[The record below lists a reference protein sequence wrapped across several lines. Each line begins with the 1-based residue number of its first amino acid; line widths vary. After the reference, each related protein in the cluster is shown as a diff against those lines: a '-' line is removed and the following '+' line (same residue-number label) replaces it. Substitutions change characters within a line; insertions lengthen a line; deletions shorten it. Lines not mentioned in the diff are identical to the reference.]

1 MDETVL
7 HIPDGIN
14 FECTGCGNC
23 CFNWPVPV
31 TQEDVQR
38 IQQLVPGAPALFR
51 ARTGTDKKLAV
62 YTHTLEKR
70 ADGRCQ
76 FLTEDNRCQL
86 HIDHGPAAKPAMCQ
100 LFPYT
105 FTPTPSGI
113 YASVSFA
120 STGVLYNSGA
130 PLVQQSDLLGD
141 RWRLFNSLMPDFK
154 PDWSS
159 LQLVDGV
166 ALLWS
171 DYLQMESELLSLFHP
186 GHENESASLLSQ
198 MVKAS
203 QIAVDRLPDG
213 HDVEKNLTDARPKA
227 VDQILIHHLLEFY
240 FPADVF
246 STTAHDLPARD
257 MAAKLVTPPN
267 KVRIE
272 CGGKEVSVVK
282 LLDEKLGPLAP
293 DCDSLLRRFIYC
305 RLFSKLYCGPGYN
318 NLSLLAGL
326 HHLFFIVALIRMQLK
341 LTAFHQQSDREQF
354 MQLAEL
360 VRKAERRLTVV
371 SFSRE
376 SATILEVLLTSPDRL
391 ARILALAA

>member
-1 MDETVL
+1 M
-7 HIPDGIN
+7 IPEGIN

-38 IQQLVPGAPALFR
+38 IQLLVPGSQPLFR
-51 ARTGTDKKLAV
+51 ARAAADKKLAV

-76 FLTEDNRCQL
+76 FLTDDNRCQL
-86 HIDHGPAAKPAMCQ
+86 HIDHGPTAKPAMCQ

-120 STGVLYNSGA
+120 STGVLYNSGS
-130 PLVQQSDLLGD
+130 PLAQQGDWLGD

-159 LQLVDGV
+159 LQLADGV
-166 ALLWS
+166 ALPWAE
-171 DYLQMESELLSLFHP
+171 YLPMEAELLSLFHP
-186 GHENESASLLSQ
+186 SHENESTSLLAQ
-198 MVKAS
+198 MAKAS
-203 QIAVDRLPDG
+203 QTAVSRLPAG
-213 HDVEKNLTDARPKA
+213 YDVERNLTDARPKV
-227 VDQILIHHLLEFY
+227 VDQLLIHYLLDLY
-240 FPADVF
+240 FPAAVF

-257 MAAKLVTPPN
+257 IAAKLVTPPN

-282 LLDEKLGPLAP
+282 LIDEKLGSLTPE
-293 DCDSLLRRFIYC
+293 CDGLLRRFIYC

-318 NLSLLAGL
+318 NLSVLSGL

-341 LTAFHQQSDREQF
+341 VRAFHQQSETEQF
-354 MQLAEL
+354 LQLAEL

-371 SFSRE
+371 SLSRE
-376 SATILEVLLTSPDRL
+376 SATILEVLLTSPERL
-391 ARILALAA
+391 TRILALAA